1 MKNSLIPILTVLFIA
16 FIFTSSSLAQDLQ
29 DDPQQGD
36 FPDGAKVRPE
46 KILPDKVNVYDIEFS
61 PVGTRLAV
69 VGDLGI
75 LLYGTQKVDKP
86 IKVVGNTG
94 VAWNVAFS
102 PDGKVIASAGPN
114 GTIRL
119 LDANTRELLQTLNG
133 RIHKKDKKLMI
144 SGVSYSPD
152 GNTIISRH
160 NEMKDSTLRL
170 WDTATGKLLRTFSGH
185 KKFINHMAFSPDG
198 KVIAAGSDDK
208 TLCLWEAD
216 TGNLLHT
223 LSGHTHAVNSVA
235 FSPDG
240 KIIASASSDGTLRLW
255 NVNTGQLL
263 RTLTT
268 EDISYIRSV
277 AYSPDGRMIA
287 SYDGFVII
295 LWDVHTGQIL
305 GKFRDR
311 YNATAVRFKVVF
323 SPDSRMLASCGYNEV
338 NLWDVNTG
346 HHLRTL
352 ITGIQNGRST
362 KFGHRIKQ
370 FRSSRRN

>member
-1 MKNSLIPILTVLFIA
+1 MKNRLIPILTVLFIA

-69 VGDLGI
+69 VGDFGI

-94 VAWNVAFS
+94 RAWVAFS
-102 PDGKVIASAGPN
+102 PDGKVIASAGPH

-133 RIHKKDKKLMI
+133 RIRKADKKLCI

-160 NEMKDSTLRL
+160 NEFAVSTIRM

-185 KKFINHMAFSPDG
+185 KKFIKHMAFSPDG

-240 KIIASASSDGTLRLW
+240 RVIASASSDGTLRLW

-263 RTLTT
+263 RILTT
-268 EDISYIRSV
+268 EDISHIRSV